1 MPANV
6 ENTVTRVATTSAA
19 EPPRTSNFFDNTEKN
34 SFFKSGS
41 SLNSSKEQEDEQKRL
56 LEEKRNGLLQDLR
69 NAFEKEADCEVNNVV
84 LPSDRQGSGITSND
98 VMRLA
103 AGPDMQVK
111 CVTLYVDAGMNPSD
125 LIALLTE
132 LGAKHKGERNPNV
145 SFLLTNGSLF
155 LDGGE
160 TRLKASRCIRIN
172 SAELRFIS
180 TIPPSPLPTKRS
192 PMRERPRE
200 RRQRKRKAV

>member
-1 MPANV
+1 MNSDEAAAQRRR
-6 ENTVTRVATTSAA
+6 ENER
-19 EPPRTSNFFDNTEKN
+19 RM
-34 SFFKSGS
+34 
-41 SLNSSKEQEDEQKRL
+41 Q
-56 LEEKRNGLLQDLR
+56 EEKRNGLRRHFLQELR

-84 LPSDRQGSGITSND
+84 LPSDRRRAGITSND

-103 AGPDMQVK
+103 AEYDMRVK
-111 CVTLYVDAGMNPSD
+111 RVTLNVDAGTKPSD

-160 TRLKASRCIRIN
+160 TIEGISLYPDKSGRVAVFFDN
-172 SAELRFIS
+172 SPVA
-180 TIPPSPLPTKRS
+180 IPEKKS
-192 PMRERPRE
+192 PMQKRPRE